1 MISKDFF
8 LNANT
13 KELFDSNINYC
24 GDTDGIYLEFNVE
37 GNRFGFIVP
46 MSKQD
51 LIEYFGIN
59 EDITEDIT
67 GEDLEDFYD
76 EYYFLNEDEVDFH
89 FIKEYLDSKETREAL
104 MNDYDLEFEEN
115 YRN

>member
-1 MISKDFF
+1 MISRDFF

-24 GDTDGIYLEFNVE
+24 GDTDGIYLEFNIE

-51 LIEYFGIN
+51 LIEYFGVD
-59 EDITEDIT
+59 EDITD
-67 GEDLEDFYD
+67 EDLEDLYD
-76 EYYFLNEDEVDFH
+76 NYYFPNEYEVDFH

>member
-59 EDITEDIT
+59 EDITDEDF
-67 GEDLEDFYD
+67 EDLYD
-76 EYYFLNEDEVDFH
+76 EYYFQNEDEVDFH